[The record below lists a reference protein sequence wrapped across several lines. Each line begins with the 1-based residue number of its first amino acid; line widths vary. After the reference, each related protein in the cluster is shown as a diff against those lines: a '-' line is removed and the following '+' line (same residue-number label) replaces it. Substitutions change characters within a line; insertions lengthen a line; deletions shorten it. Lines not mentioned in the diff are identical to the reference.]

1 MEDFATPPEDNAPI
15 LLGEAP
21 PADTDFA
28 EPATDNFAV
37 PPSDDPFVGTID
49 ETPSDAPIVL
59 EAPPVETGK
68 VEEAE
73 DEEPVVPSGP
83 SPMQKWNDEWQ
94 SVLMERKDAENAK
107 KAEFIAAAEEA
118 MKNFQDQRESK
129 RESKMSKNRSDEQEK
144 LEAIEADLEND
155 NSWQRVCKM
164 VELSHDSA
172 EDSIDVKRMRDV
184 MILLKNE
191 PSRASVLA

>member
-1 MEDFATPPEDNAPI
+1 MEDFATPPEGDAPI
-15 LLGEAP
+15 ILGDALP
-21 PADTDFA
+21 MDTDFA
-28 EPATDNFAV
+28 APATDGFAI

-49 ETPSDAPIVL
+49 ETPADAPIVL
-59 EAPPVETGK
+59 GAAPVETGQIEDVDE
-68 VEEAE
+68 VEESQ
-73 DEEPVVPSGP
+73 SGP
-83 SPMQKWNDEWQ
+83 SPMQQWNEEWQ
-94 SVLMERKDAENAK
+94 NLLVERKDAENAK
-107 KAEFIAAAEEA
+107 KAELIAAAEES

-129 RESKMSKNRSDEQEK
+129 RESKLSKNRSDEQEK

-164 VELSHDSA
+164 VELSHESG
-172 EDSIDVKRMRDV
+172 EDSVDVKRMRDV